1 MDVDPQ
7 ISENDEY
14 EEEECLVYVDFETKF
29 LEDQLKDPNLKMHLI
44 GVNTENPILQVNSK
58 LFKGMARIFPK

>member
-1 MDVDPQ
+1 MEVDLQ
-7 ISENDEY
+7 SVDSDEY

-29 LEDQLKDPNLKMHLI
+29 LEDQLKDPNLKMQLI

-58 LFKGMARIFPK
+58 LFKGMTRILL